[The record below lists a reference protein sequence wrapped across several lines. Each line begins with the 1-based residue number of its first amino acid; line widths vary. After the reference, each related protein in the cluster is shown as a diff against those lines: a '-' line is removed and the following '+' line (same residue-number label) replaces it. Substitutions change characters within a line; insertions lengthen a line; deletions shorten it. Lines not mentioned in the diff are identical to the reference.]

1 MFTCLSIIAVIISC
15 LLIKCNGNDTTD
27 VYATISQL
35 FKRGKHSK
43 IQVQSALRKIASNQ
57 ATVKSMDGI
66 LILFTYYS

>member
-1 MFTCLSIIAVIISC
+1 MLTCLSFIALIISC
-15 LLIKCNGNDTTD
+15 LLVKGNGNDTSD

-66 LILFTYYS
+66 LILFVYLS